1 MKLYYLIIYTLVFIC
16 VISCKRQANNQAPV
30 EENELITTVKFTFVD
45 SLTSDTLRFKWT
57 QPGGP
62 GTLITADTMEL
73 ITDRIYIV
81 SVTIFDESKTP
92 IFNVSDE
99 IKTLQNEHRFFYTS
113 TTGRLNTQIT
123 DFDTQNPPMELG
135 LKFKAITSANGPE
148 TGNFRAMLRHYTAAS
163 PKTGGASAG
172 TADID
177 VTLPLRV
184 Q

>member
-1 MKLYYLIIYTLVFIC
+1 MKRYYIIIYVLTFVGF
-16 VISCKRQANNQAPV
+16 ISCKKQPTNQPPV

-62 GTLITADTMEL
+62 GTLITADTIEL
-73 ITDRIYIV
+73 ITDRIYLV

-99 IKTLQNEHRFFYTS
+99 IKKLQNEHRFFYTS
-113 TTGRLNTQIT
+113 TTSRMLTQII

-135 LKFKAITSANGPE
+135 LRFRAITSANGTV
-148 TGNFRAMLRHYTAAS
+148 TGNFRALLRHYTASS
-163 PKTGGASAG
+163 PKTGGAMAG

-177 VTLPLRV
+177 VILPLRV